1 MGWRGMYDHHYRS
14 DRVHGQWDDHYARGS
29 GGHYRSEYGGYDR
42 RSDSGG
48 RDRKSDNS
56 GRDRK
61 SDNGGRDRRSDNGRR
76 DRRSDNGRRDR
87 RSDNGGRDRS
97 DYGAQGSSGHSR
109 TSPTT
114 SSPRSK
120 VTD

>member
-1 MGWRGMYDHHYRS
+1 MYDQHYRS

-42 RSDSGG
+42 RSDNSGRDRRSDNSG

-56 GRDRK
+56 RRDRR
-61 SDNGGRDRRSDNGRR
+61 SDNGGRDRRSDNG
-76 DRRSDNGRRDR
+76 GC
-87 RSDNGGRDRS
+87 DRS

-109 TSPTT
+109 PMPTT